1 MSASSSSVDVATA
14 TGTGLPQFTISGF
27 ASPVASWG
35 GPLTVT
41 ANLSNIGTPVG
52 GNPLALA
59 PGSAG
64 TADAA
69 VATTI
74 GVFASTNPHFKNA
87 LEVGT
92 VAAPALAT
100 GAVERLT
107 QTITLPTQPAG
118 FPGDGGRIY
127 IALVADATNQVYEAT
142 AGNSVSRPVKVQ
154 IEAPLPELR
163 AVGLDLPAT
172 LQPGDTVQP
181 NIRITNIGPADT
193 APQGP
198 VQVAL
203 VASTTRSFT
212 SGSSI
217 VGLFTVANV
226 PSASEIATSG
236 TLLGDANQTPPANV
250 VTIAGSVVTLP
261 VSPKTY
267 FLGVVID
274 PNNLLKQL
282 SGIAKG
288 AKPLNRFTLIRTVG
302 PPINHLPPAGV
313 LTNGGATLVP
323 TFPTP
328 LNGQPVGTVPGST
341 FPITPSSSPPS
352 PPAGGV

>member
-1 MSASSSSVDVATA
+1 
-14 TGTGLPQFTISGF
+14 
-27 ASPVASWG
+27 
-35 GPLTVT
+35 VT

-52 GNPLALA
+52 NNPLALT
-59 PGSAG
+59 PGSTG
-64 TADAA
+64 TADA

-87 LEVGT
+87 VEVGT
-92 VAAPALAT
+92 IAAPALAT
-100 GAVERLT
+100 GGFERVT

-118 FPGDGGRIY
+118 FPGDGGKIY
-127 IALVADATNQVYEAT
+127 IALEADANSQVYEAT
-142 AGNSVSRPVKVQ
+142 PGNSVSKPVKVQ
-154 IEAPLPELR
+154 IQAPLPELR

-172 LQPGDTVQP
+172 MQPGDTIQP

-193 APQGP
+193 APQGD

-203 VASTTRSFT
+203 VASTTKSFT

-217 VGLFTVANV
+217 VGLYTVSDV
-226 PSASEIATSG
+226 PPASDIATTG

-267 FLGVVID
+267 YLGVVID
-274 PNNLLKQL
+274 PNNLIQQL

-288 AKPLNRFTLIRTVG
+288 GKPLNRFTLIRTVG
-302 PPINHLPPAGV
+302 PPIKNLPPAGV

-328 LNGQPVGTVPGST
+328 LNGQPVGSVPGST
-341 FPITPSSSPPS
+341 FPISASTAPPS
-352 PPAGGV
+352 PTVPVHFLN